1 MFGPRNGQWGG
12 DVHTLG
18 LSIRGC
24 AASVALALLAA
35 TFAAHSPACTTTED
49 PTTAGL
55 PTVSPTAASES
66 ARIATV
72 ELVPTAT
79 PIPTPE
85 PTATS
90 VPTPPPTATPEP
102 PPSPLS
108 AFANGLW
115 LESESPEL
123 ASAIN
128 GLAWFE
134 DGLDAV
140 ETQAI
145 EDLLYIAVESPTLA
159 FSVVSLVW
167 VRDGVDASE
176 ANALWWIENFAD
188 VDVAT
193 SVIALS
199 WLQDS
204 VSAQEVDTIEQI
216 SYLANEFPLVAAS
229 LVSLGWVEDGIDE
242 LDFQGIGWV
251 RNMGNEEVAASVVA
265 LDWVRDSLDE
275 VEVKII
281 EQLSYISHQ
290 NPDMAK
296 SVAALEWVTDD
307 IEEQE
312 FQAIYWMHNWVLNM
326 GESGV
331 AASIVAMGWVQDGVS
346 ELEVGA
352 IEQLSY
358 IAYHDADVAES
369 VVVLGWV
376 QDDIDVVEAK
386 ALDWISNL
394 GDTVIAASVVA
405 MGWVQD
411 GVSELEVSAI
421 EQLSYIAY
429 DGADIA
435 ESVVA
440 LVWVQD
446 GIDVVE
452 AEALDWISNLGDTV
466 VAASVVAMGWVRDG
480 TSELEVS
487 AIEQL
492 FYISYDQPDV
502 ASSLVALAWIADD
515 IEYNE
520 VEALDYV
527 SNLAK
532 LNGEAAQRIVQM
544 SFLET
549 VEPPDVSALR
559 TLWRLAAN
567 EPQLLETMLSH
578 PALQTG
584 ITDDFAP
591 VVATLYGVARYN
603 RELFP
608 VLLDP
613 ANTHLEQRTITLPLA
628 GEVVMVIIRTRSGA
642 QRSIDLVEHAV
653 RSAESFMQ
661 APLPT
666 NYVGLLYENAV
677 PHDAAGVNSGTH
689 LAIRPKYDVDD
700 NSHESN
706 FAGSIIAHEVAHYYW
721 RGNADWVDEGAS
733 DFMTSIS
740 EERRVGSPVG
750 TTNYPCPFTRTI
762 YDLEAL
768 DPAVGDAEFTCNYAL
783 GERLFVDLYQTIGEK
798 AFQAGFLDLFLA
810 SQEEDEAD
818 ELEGTSVNIDRVREA
833 FGPGDALVNEVIG
846 RWYDGSVP
854 YDLSRLDTSPVDPSL
869 PSFNGRVN
877 AATVAIGVNNAPTTE
892 FSAATASGKVLLSL
906 KFSYTVYSIME
917 SLDVEVAEYYE
928 DGLQFSRR
936 TRPITAEARYIGATY
951 YFWVGP
957 QSGRWATG
965 RYYVYL
971 YADGHKIAQVE
982 YTVVP

>member
-1 MFGPRNGQWGG
+1 MSRKPGGVCYNPASRARRQHRSARNSQWGG
-12 DVHTLG
+12 DVHTRR
-18 LSIRGC
+18 LSVRGSPI
-24 AASVALALLAA
+24 AAVFALIAVTLVAL
-35 TFAAHSPACTTTED
+35 SPACTTTEE
-49 PTTAGL
+49 PPAVGL
-55 PTVSPTAASES
+55 PAESPTATAEP
-66 ARIATV
+66 APIATAA
-72 ELVPTAT
+72 LLPTSTPPPTAT
-79 PIPTPE
+79 PVPTPE

-90 VPTPPPTATPEP
+90 IPTPPPTATPEL

-108 AFANGLW
+108 ALANGRW
-115 LESESPEL
+115 LEREAPEL
-123 ASAIN
+123 AAAIN
-128 GLAWFE
+128 SLAWVQ
-134 DGLDAV
+134 DGLRGI

-145 EDLLYIAVESPTLA
+145 EDLLYIAIESPTLGS
-159 FSVVSLVW
+159 SVVSLVW
-167 VRDGVDASE
+167 VQDGVDASE
-176 ANALWWIENFAD
+176 ADALWWIENFAD

-193 SVIALS
+193 TVIALG

-242 LDFQGIGWV
+242 LDFQGIDWV

-265 LDWVRDSLDE
+265 LDWVRDGLDV
-275 VEVKII
+275 VEVKVI
-281 EQLSYISHQ
+281 EQLSYISLED
-290 NPDMAK
+290 PDVATSM
-296 SVAALEWVTDD
+296 AALEWVTDN
-307 IEEQE
+307 IEELE
-312 FQAIYWMHNWVLNM
+312 FQAIYWMRNWVLNM
-326 GESGV
+326 GESSV
-331 AASIVAMGWVQDGVS
+331 AASVVAMGWVQDGVS

-358 IAYHDADVAES
+358 IAYND
-369 VVVLGWV
+369 
-376 QDDIDVVEAK
+376 
-386 ALDWISNL
+386 
-394 GDTVIAASVVA
+394 
-405 MGWVQD
+405 
-411 GVSELEVSAI
+411 
-421 EQLSYIAY
+421 
-429 DGADIA
+429 ADIA

-440 LVWVQD
+440 L
-446 GIDVVE
+446 
-452 AEALDWISNLGDTV
+452 
-466 VAASVVAMGWVRDG
+466 GWVRDG
-480 TSELEVS
+480 TSELEVG

-492 FYISYDQPDV
+492 SYISNDQPDV

-515 IEYNE
+515 IENNE

-532 LNGEAAQRIVQM
+532 LNGEAAQHIVQM

-628 GEVVMVIIRTRSGA
+628 GEVVMVIIRTQSGA

-677 PHDAAGVNSGTH
+677 PHDAAGANSGTH

-733 DFMTSIS
+733 DFITSIS

-783 GERLFVDLYQTIGEK
+783 GERLFVDLYQTIGEE

-818 ELEGTSVNIDRVREA
+818 GLEGTSVNIEHVRQA
-833 FGPGDALVNEVIG
+833 FGAGDALVDDVIG

-869 PSFNGRVN
+869 PSFKGHVN

>member
-12 DVHTLG
+12 DVHTRR
-18 LSIRGC
+18 LSVRGSPI
-24 AASVALALLAA
+24 AAVFALIAVTLVTL
-35 TFAAHSPACTTTED
+35 SPACTTTEE
-49 PTTAGL
+49 PPTAGL
-55 PTVSPTAASES
+55 PAESPTATTQPAP
-66 ARIATV
+66 IATAA
-72 ELVPTAT
+72 LLPTSTPPPTAT
-79 PIPTPE
+79 PVPTPE

-90 VPTPPPTATPEP
+90 IPTPPPTATPEL

-108 AFANGLW
+108 ALTNGRW
-115 LESESPEL
+115 LEREEPEL
-123 ASAIN
+123 AAAIN
-128 GLAWFE
+128 GLAWVQ

-140 ETQAI
+140 ESQAI
-145 EDLLYIAVESPTLA
+145 EDLLYIAIESPTLA
-159 FSVVSLVW
+159 SSVVSLVW
-167 VRDGVDASE
+167 VQDGVDASE
-176 ANALWWIENFAD
+176 ADALWWIENFGD
-188 VDVAT
+188 PDVAT
-193 SVIALS
+193 SVIALG

-242 LDFQGIGWV
+242 LDFQGIDWV

-265 LDWVRDSLDE
+265 LDWVRDGLDV
-275 VEVKII
+275 VEVKVI
-281 EQLSYISHQ
+281 EQLSYISLED
-290 NPDMAK
+290 PDVATSM
-296 SVAALEWVTDD
+296 AALEWVTDN
-307 IEEQE
+307 IEELE
-312 FQAIYWMHNWVLNM
+312 FQAIYWMRNWVLNM
-326 GESGV
+326 GESSV
-331 AASIVAMGWVQDGVS
+331 AASVVAMGWVQDGVS

-358 IAYHDADVAES
+358 IAYND
-369 VVVLGWV
+369 
-376 QDDIDVVEAK
+376 
-386 ALDWISNL
+386 
-394 GDTVIAASVVA
+394 
-405 MGWVQD
+405 
-411 GVSELEVSAI
+411 
-421 EQLSYIAY
+421 
-429 DGADIA
+429 ADIA

-440 LVWVQD
+440 LGWVQ
-446 GIDVVE
+446 
-452 AEALDWISNLGDTV
+452 
-466 VAASVVAMGWVRDG
+466 DG
-480 TSELEVS
+480 TSELEVG

-492 FYISYDQPDV
+492 SYISNDQPDV
-502 ASSLVALAWIADD
+502 ASALVALAWIADD
-515 IEYNE
+515 IENYE

-527 SNLAK
+527 SNLAS
-532 LNGEAAQRIVQM
+532 LNGEAAQHIVQM

-549 VEPPDVSALR
+549 VEPPDLSALR

-603 RELFP
+603 LELFP

-628 GEVVMVIIRTRSGA
+628 GEVVMVIIRSQSGA
-642 QRSIDLVEHAV
+642 QRSIDLLEHAV
-653 RSAESFMQ
+653 RSAESLMQ

-666 NYVGLLYENAV
+666 NYVGLLYEDAV
-677 PHDAAGVNSGTH
+677 SSNAAGTNFGTH
-689 LAIRPKYDVDD
+689 IAVRPKYDVDD

-733 DFMTSIS
+733 DFITSIS

-768 DPAVGDAEFTCNYAL
+768 DPALGDDEFTCNYAL
-783 GERLFVDLYQTIGEK
+783 GERLFVDLYQTIGEE
-798 AFQAGFLDLFLA
+798 AFQAGFLDLYLA

-818 ELEGTSVNIDRVREA
+818 GLEGTSVNIEHVRQA
-833 FGPGDALVNEVIG
+833 FGAGDALVDDVIG

-869 PSFNGRVN
+869 PSFKGHVN
-877 AATVAIGVNNAPTTE
+877 QATVAIGVKDQPATE
-892 FSAATASGKVLLSL
+892 FSAATATGKVLLAL
-906 KFSYTVYSIME
+906 KVSYTVYSLME

-928 DGLQFSRR
+928 DGFQFSRR
-936 TRPITAEARYIGATY
+936 TRPITAEAVYIGATY

-957 QSGRWATG
+957 SAGKWATG